1 MRIRNLALVLLL
13 ALLPA
18 CAPMIMVGGAAT
30 GVIVA
35 EDRRTTGTQLDD
47 QNIEVK
53 AGIRIS
59 QQHRDLVHI
68 NITSYNRNVLLTG
81 EAPTAAVRADI
92 EKIVAGIDGV
102 RGVVNEIAVAGASSF
117 GTRTNDSYITS
128 KVKAGFVTAQKFY
141 PGHVKVVTE
150 SGVVYL
156 LGLVLRQ
163 EADEATEIARGVG
176 GVQKVVR
183 VFEYVVLAPKT
194 PPSPAPPSGKS
205 RG

>member
-30 GVIVA
+30 GVLVA
-35 EDRRTTGTQLDD
+35 EDRRSTGTLVDD

-53 AGIRIS
+53 AGIQVNR
-59 QQHRDLVHI
+59 QHRDLVHI

-92 EKIVAGIDGV
+92 EKIVAGIENV

-156 LGLVLRQ
+156 LGKVLRQ
-163 EADEATEIARGVG
+163 EADDATEIARGVG

-183 VFEYVVLAPKT
+183 VFEYVVLAPT
-194 PPSPAPPSGKS
+194 PPPTPAPPPGKT
-205 RG
+205 GA

>member
-1 MRIRNLALVLLL
+1 MTIRHLALALLL
-13 ALLPA
+13 ALLQG
-18 CAPMIMVGGAAT
+18 CAPIIMVGGAAT

-35 EDRRTTGTQLDD
+35 EDRRSTGTQVDD

-53 AGIRIS
+53 AGMRVEQMKNEQI
-59 QQHRDLVHI
+59 HV

-81 EAPTAAVRADI
+81 EAPTAAVKAEI
-92 EKIVAGIDGV
+92 EKAVATVDNV

-150 SGVVYL
+150 AGVVYL
-156 LGLVLRQ
+156 LGMVLRQ
-163 EADEATEIARGVG
+163 EADDATEIARGVS

-183 VFEYVVLAPKT
+183 VFEYVVLAPKASAPVSPPAAT
-194 PPSPAPPSGKS
+194 PSN
-205 RG
+205 